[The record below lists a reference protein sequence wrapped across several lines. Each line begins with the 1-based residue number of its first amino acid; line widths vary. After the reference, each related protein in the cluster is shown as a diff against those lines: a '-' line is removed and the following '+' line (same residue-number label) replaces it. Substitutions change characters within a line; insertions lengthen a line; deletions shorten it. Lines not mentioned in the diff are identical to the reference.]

1 MNKLAHVIQVQ
12 NFNRLAYL
20 NSIRNVRKG
29 LFSRTEIIEHLDSDI
44 WISTSEIASRIH
56 LTSHTVLY
64 HLRNMEHEK
73 VVERDSGGRGWRLG
87 PFEQSE
93 LQQFLSPSPR
103 TRKKKSK
110 STSKKV

>member
-1 MNKLAHVIQVQ
+1 MRI
-12 NFNRLAYL
+12 FNRLAYL

-29 LFSRTEIIEHLDSDI
+29 LFSRTEIIQHLDSDI

-73 VVERDSGGRGWRLG
+73 VVERDVGGMGWRMG

-93 LQQFLSPSPR
+93 LLQFLEPSPR
-103 TRKKKSK
+103 KRKKKSK
-110 STSKKV
+110 SASKKM

>member
-1 MNKLAHVIQVQ
+1 MRI
-12 NFNRLAYL
+12 FNRLAYL

-73 VVERDSGGRGWRLG
+73 VVERDAEGRRWRMG

-93 LQQFLSPSPR
+93 LQQFLTPSPR

-110 STSKKV
+110 STSKKL